1 MANHDHSLI
10 VRAPSGGRVLVVG
23 NGAAQLIGLLAAPV
37 LTRMYTADEFGYLT
51 IFMSLLGL
59 FGLVS
64 TLRYDQAVL
73 AADDDD
79 TAERVLALSLV
90 VAVLFGCAVALVMW
104 TGRAALGA
112 RLGASRDFVG
122 VLAVV
127 LPLGLAGFGVFQ
139 SLMAHATRRQ
149 RFGAAAAARVIQA
162 AAAAAVQVGGAL
174 LAGGYPV
181 LLAGILVGQAAGVA
195 RLLKAAPG
203 RLVERMGRDTL
214 LPTARRFERFPRYA
228 SFATLLNSGALLL
241 PTILLGVF
249 YGSAVAGWF
258 GLGQRAIGLPMF
270 VIGGAMAQV
279 YASRFSGARREGR
292 AAARS
297 LMAATVKRLLPVS
310 ALILV
315 GSLFGPRVFEI
326 VFGPDWRT
334 AGEYVAVLAVPFAL
348 QILASPVSIT
358 ANLMDRQDLQLLFDG
373 VRMAAVVAALVI
385 APLAGVGPHG
395 AVVVLAIVLSVTYVG
410 YLVMNWSLLR
420 GGEA

>member
-1 MANHDHSLI
+1 MANRDDSLS
-10 VRAPSGGRVLVVG
+10 VQATGGGRVLVAG
-23 NGAAQLIGLLAAPV
+23 NGAAQLIGLLVAPV
-37 LTRMYTADEFGYLT
+37 LTRLYTADEFGYLT

-73 AADDDD
+73 AADDED

-90 VAVLFGCAVALVMW
+90 VSVLFGCVVAFVMW
-104 TGRAALGA
+104 TGRTALGA
-112 RLGASRDFVG
+112 RLGASRDFTG
-122 VLAVV
+122 VLAVL

-149 RFGAAAAARVIQA
+149 RFGIAAAARVIQA

-195 RLLKAAPG
+195 RLLGAAPM
-203 RLVERMGRDTL
+203 RLVDRLGRDSL
-214 LPTARRFERFPRYA
+214 IPVARRFERFPRYA

-270 VIGGAMAQV
+270 VIGGAAAQV
-279 YASRFSGARREGR
+279 YAARFSRVRREGP
-292 AAARS
+292 AASRR
-297 LMAATVKRLLPVS
+297 LMTTTLKRLLPVS
-310 ALILV
+310 IAVLV
-315 GSLFGPRVFEI
+315 GSLLGPRLFEI

-358 ANLMDRQDLQLLFDG
+358 ANLMDRQDLQLLLDG
-373 VRMAAVVAALVI
+373 VRLAAVVAVLVI
-385 APLAGVGPHG
+385 APLAGIGPGG
-395 AVVVLAIVLSVTYVG
+395 AVAMLAAVLSVTYVA

>member
-1 MANHDHSLI
+1 MASRDHSLI
-10 VRAPSGGRVLVVG
+10 GWATGGGRVLVVG
-23 NGAAQLIGLLAAPV
+23 NGAAPLIGLLAAPV
-37 LTRMYTADEFGYLT
+37 LTRLYTADEFGYLT

-73 AADDDD
+73 AADEDD

-90 VAVLFGCAVALVMW
+90 VSVLFGCAVALVMW
-104 TGRAALGA
+104 TGKAALGA
-112 RLGASRDFVG
+112 RLGTSRDFAG
-122 VLAVV
+122 VLAVL

-149 RFGAAAAARVIQA
+149 RFGVAAAARVIQA

-181 LLAGILVGQAAGVA
+181 LLAGILVGQAAGLA
-195 RLLKAAPG
+195 RLLKASPG
-203 RLVERMGRDTL
+203 RLAGRMGRDSL
-214 LPTARRFERFPRYA
+214 LPVARRFERFPRYA

-258 GLGQRAIGLPMF
+258 GLGQRVIGLPMF
-270 VIGGAMAQV
+270 VIGGAAAQV
-279 YASRFSGARREGR
+279 YASRFSHAYRESPGAARR
-292 AAARS
+292 
-297 LMAATVKRLLPVS
+297 LMKATLKRLLPVS
-310 ALILV
+310 AAILV
-315 GSLFGPRVFEI
+315 GSLIGGRVFAV

-334 AGEYVAVLAVPFAL
+334 AGEYVAVLALPFAL
-348 QILASPVSIT
+348 QILTSPVSIT

-373 VRMAAVVAALVI
+373 VRIAAVVAALVI
-385 APLAGVGPHG
+385 APLAGVGPTG
-395 AVVVLAIVLSVTYVG
+395 AVTILAVVLSLTYVG
-410 YLVMNWSLLR
+410 YLVMYWSLLK
-420 GGEA
+420 GKEA